1 MGPARY
7 WDDPDADL
15 ERTVDIPVPTAVR
28 AGFEPTPRE
37 FAILEEVIHAL
48 RMVGAVLA
56 AISGVIALVYAQAA
70 GPDLRRAIAAT
81 GLVLAPGVLYL
92 VAAAGLVRR
101 RYWAWVMSAT
111 VTAMLMLT
119 LLGLAVSLVAG
130 MSEPTEALVLVPLSM
145 LFAMPSLLLIYMLR
159 ARSVIRDAELLV
171 GSGFDV
177 LPAHQDEAAAE
188 SPPPPPPIALQ
199 LKPDDSG
206 TTSPS
211 PAPPVP
217 SPPTPPPRS

>member
-1 MGPARY
+1 MGAAQY

-15 ERTVDIPVPTAVR
+15 ERTVDLPVPPTVR
-28 AGFEPTPRE
+28 ARFEPTPRE
-37 FAILEEVIHAL
+37 VAILEEVVHAL
-48 RMVGAVLA
+48 RMIGVVLA
-56 AISGVIALVYAQAA
+56 VISGVIALTFAQAA
-70 GPDLRRAIAAT
+70 GPDLRRAVALT

-111 VTAMLMLT
+111 VTGVMMLA
-119 LLGLAVSLVAG
+119 LLGFAMSVVAG
-130 MSEPTEALVLVPLSM
+130 MTEPVEAFVLVPLA
-145 LFAMPSLLLIYMLR
+145 LLLAMPSLILAYMLR
-159 ARSVIRDAELLV
+159 ARPVIRDAELLV

-188 SPPPPPPIALQ
+188 SPPPPSPLAAE

-211 PAPPVP
+211 PAPPAP
-217 SPPTPPPRS
+217 